1 MAETVED
8 WKRIHGCDQRSATVC
23 FRHEALEAAE
33 DDDDDEC
40 RSVGCGRQTRSS
52 SGGGVVEVSQR
63 GSGSK
68 QFVANTSTVIWPIC
82 LVAAE
87 RFCDATLGY
96 RRGGCGGTAAA
107 KAGEGEQSER
117 RRLCELA
124 RELIVTRDTHVLEL
138 GSGLGMLG
146 IVLSR
151 LGAHVTLTDESLEL
165 LGDNVSASGSAR
177 ARAAKL
183 EWAIR
188 DEGDG
193 QWTAVEKFAKEYKS
207 THSDELPHLIL
218 GTDLL
223 YSQTKRTFR
232 ALVHTMAELADED
245 TTILIGYEDRGD
257 WSQLAT
263 FFEFGEAVGLYGSAE
278 PFSDDN
284 EDLLLISL
292 KRRSGL
298 E

>member
-1 MAETVED
+1 MTETVED

-33 DDDDDEC
+33 DDDDAC
-40 RSVGCGRQTRSS
+40 RSVGCAQTRSS
-52 SGGGVVEVSQR
+52 SDGGVVEVSQR

-82 LVAAE
+82 FVAAE

-107 KAGEGEQSER
+107 KAGEREQSER

-124 RELIVTRDTHVLEL
+124 RELIVTRDTRVLEL
-138 GSGLGMLG
+138 GAGLGMLG

-188 DEGDG
+188 DEGDEK
-193 QWTAVEKFAKEYKS
+193 WTSVEKFAKEYKS
-207 THSDELPHLIL
+207 AHSGELPHLIL

-245 TTILIGYEDRGD
+245 ATILIGYEDRGD

-263 FFEFGEAVGLYGSAE
+263 FFEFDEAVGLYGSAE

-284 EDLLLISL
+284 EDLLLICL
-292 KRRSGL
+292 KKRSGP

>member
-1 MAETVED
+1 MTETVED

-33 DDDDDEC
+33 DEDA
-40 RSVGCGRQTRSS
+40 VGCEQTRLS
-52 SGGGVVEVSQR
+52 GVVEVSQR

-68 QFVANTSTVIWPIC
+68 QFVANTSTVIWPMC

-96 RRGGCGGTAAA
+96 RRGGCGAR
-107 KAGEGEQSER
+107 EQQSER

-138 GSGLGMLG
+138 GAGLGMLG

-165 LGDNVSASGSAR
+165 LGDNVSASCSAR
-177 ARAAKL
+177 AKAAKL

-188 DEGDG
+188 DEDDRK
-193 QWTAVEKFAKEYKS
+193 WTSVERFAKEYKIA
-207 THSDELPHLIL
+207 HSDELPHLIL

-284 EDLLLISL
+284 EDLLLICL
-292 KRRSGL
+292 KKRSQP

>member
-33 DDDDDEC
+33 DDEC
-40 RSVGCGRQTRSS
+40 RAVGCEQQTRSCVA
-52 SGGGVVEVSQR
+52 GGVVEVSQR

-87 RFCDATLGY
+87 RFCDAALRY
-96 RRGGCGGTAAA
+96 RRGGFGGTVA
-107 KAGEGEQSER
+107 KAGKDEQPER

-124 RELIVTRDTHVLEL
+124 RELIVTRDTRVLEL
-138 GSGLGMLG
+138 GAGLGMLG

-188 DEGDG
+188 DEGDE
-193 QWTAVEKFAKEYKS
+193 QWTAVEEFANEYKS
-207 THSDELPHLIL
+207 AHSGELPHLIL

-278 PFSDDN
+278 PFTDDN
-284 EDLLLISL
+284 EDLLLICL
-292 KRRSGL
+292 KKRSGA
-298 E
+298 EC

>member
-1 MAETVED
+1 MTETVEG

-33 DDDDDEC
+33 DDDDAC
-40 RSVGCGRQTRSS
+40 RSVGCEQTRSS
-52 SGGGVVEVSQR
+52 SDGGVVEVSQR

-96 RRGGCGGTAAA
+96 RRGGCGGTA
-107 KAGEGEQSER
+107 GEREQSER

-124 RELIVTRDTHVLEL
+124 RELIVTRDTRVLEL
-138 GSGLGMLG
+138 GAGLGMLG

-188 DEGDG
+188 DEGDEK
-193 QWTAVEKFAKEYKS
+193 WTAVES
-207 THSDELPHLIL
+207 LRRNTNS
-218 GTDLL
+218 
-223 YSQTKRTFR
+223 RTRVSFR
-232 ALVHTMAELADED
+232 
-245 TTILIGYEDRGD
+245 
-257 WSQLAT
+257 
-263 FFEFGEAVGLYGSAE
+263 
-278 PFSDDN
+278 
-284 EDLLLISL
+284 ISF
-292 KRRSGL
+292 
-298 E
+298 

>member
-188 DEGDG
+188 DEGNG

>member
-33 DDDDDEC
+33 DDGDDEC
-40 RSVGCGRQTRSS
+40 RAVGCERQARSS
-52 SGGGVVEVSQR
+52 SAGGVVEVSQR

-96 RRGGCGGTAAA
+96 RRGGCGETAAA
-107 KAGEGEQSER
+107 KAGEDEQSER

-124 RELIVTRDTHVLEL
+124 RKLIVTRDTRVLEL
-138 GSGLGMLG
+138 GAGLGMLG

-207 THSDELPHLIL
+207 AHSDELPHLIL

-263 FFEFGEAVGLYGSAE
+263 FFEVGEAVGLYGSAE

-284 EDLLLISL
+284 EDLLLICL
-292 KRRSGL
+292 KKRSVP